1 MAGHIAV
8 LSNPH
13 AGKGRGRAAAD
24 AAIDHLRSAGAQV
37 RVYAGSS
44 AAETALLARTA
55 LDEHPR
61 VLIVVGGDGTL
72 SGVLPV
78 VVGRD
83 TPIALVPAGTGNDF
97 ARALGIPR
105 KSPHSAAALALTG
118 HPCRVDVGE
127 VRSAVGV
134 SLFLTVAALGFD
146 ARVSDRT
153 NRLRWPRGRARYYL
167 ALLIELARLRPV
179 SFYVGNDGAPPAQQ
193 PGTLLAVGNT
203 ASYGG
208 GMRICPHAT
217 AQDGQLDLVHVSPL
231 ARLRL
236 LLLFPLLLQG
246 RHLSRPEVTAR
257 RVSQVTVSAPDLV
270 VYADGERVAEATCTI
285 TSLPAALTVMVPA
298 GTVEAS

>member
-78 VVGRD
+78 VAGRD

-167 ALLIELARLRPV
+167 ALLIDSPACVLCPFPLATMAPRPLT
-179 SFYVGNDGAPPAQQ
+179 SQAHSSPSAIPPA
-193 PGTLLAVGNT
+193 TVAVCGSARTPRPKT
-203 ASYGG
+203 ANSIWFMSRRSRVCASCCYSLCCCRG
-208 GMRICPHAT
+208 AT
-217 AQDGQLDLVHVSPL
+217 
-231 ARLRL
+231 
-236 LLLFPLLLQG
+236 
-246 RHLSRPEVTAR
+246 
-257 RVSQVTVSAPDLV
+257 
-270 VYADGERVAEATCTI
+270 
-285 TSLPAALTVMVPA
+285 
-298 GTVEAS
+298 